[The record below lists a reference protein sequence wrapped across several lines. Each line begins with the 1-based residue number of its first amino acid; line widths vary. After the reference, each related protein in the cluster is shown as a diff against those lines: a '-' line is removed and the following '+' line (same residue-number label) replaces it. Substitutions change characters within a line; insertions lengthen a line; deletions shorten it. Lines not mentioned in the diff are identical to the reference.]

1 MKIAKHRP
9 SHLTPLPTEIRVRAE
24 VEFRARELRLIHQV
38 ARNSPAEYRRL
49 RKVIAHQRH
58 RLRHPISVA
67 RRYSRQIARLSPLEQ
82 QAIRRLQRSPLYVG
96 LGAAS
101 TWQRDDTQETRGM
114 DDLKW
119 LFGEEVF
126 DA

>member
-1 MKIAKHRP
+1 MKIAKYRP
-9 SHLTPLPTEIRVRAE
+9 PHLTPLPTEIHFRVE

-38 ARNSPAEYRRL
+38 ARNSPAENRRL
-49 RKVIAHQRH
+49 SKVIAHQRH
-58 RLRHPISVA
+58 RLRHAISVA

-82 QAIRRLQRSPLYVG
+82 QAIRRLQRSPFYVG

-101 TWQRDDTQETRGM
+101 TWQRDDTTETRGV
-114 DDLKW
+114 DDLES
-119 LFGEEVF
+119 LFDEEVF